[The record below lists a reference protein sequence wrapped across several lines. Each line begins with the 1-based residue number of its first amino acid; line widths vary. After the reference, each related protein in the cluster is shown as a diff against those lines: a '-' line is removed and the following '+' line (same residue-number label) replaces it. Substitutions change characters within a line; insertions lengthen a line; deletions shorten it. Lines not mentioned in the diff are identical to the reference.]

1 MKITRFGFWKATT
14 ALVLALAATASVSA
28 RNPNEP
34 LPDRLN
40 PEVVGINNLPPRST
54 FASTAYKQVSLDGD
68 WRFNLVDTPD
78 AVPFNFSMEDFG
90 TDMVEW
96 KTIPVPSN
104 FQMEGYGYPVYTNI
118 PYPWPQPWTPP
129 YVPDAENWVGLY
141 RREFEVDKADV
152 ARDKKIIL
160 HFGGV
165 ESCFYVY
172 VNGEEIGMGKDAR
185 TPVEFDIS
193 KAIRAG
199 RNTVAVKVYRRSDGS
214 YLEDQ
219 DFFRLSGIF
228 RSVYYYVQPAV
239 AVADTKVVTEFV
251 KDDLSEA
258 VLKVDVTLQNN
269 TPYKKTGT
277 AVLAL
282 AANNPTNVNVKED
295 IGGAAPNAG
304 ADVEF
309 ELKGR
314 EVKTVSFEIP
324 VDAPYLWS
332 AETPWLYPANLKVY
346 DADFKA
352 TLDSNFNVGF
362 RKVEIRDGQL
372 LVNNKPILIKGVNR
386 HEHHPTTGHAI
397 SEESMLEDIRVM
409 KSLNVNAVRTSHYP
423 NDPRW
428 YDLCD
433 KYGLYVVDE
442 ANIES
447 HGMGYGKE
455 SLANP
460 PEWLAAHMNR
470 TQRMAFR
477 DRNHPSIVVWSL
489 GNEAG
494 NGPNFHATYKWLKE
508 FDPTRPVQYERAQ
521 LDWNTDIFCPMYM
534 SVAGTI
540 DYAKKEE
547 KKADGKRP
555 LIQCEYSHA
564 MGNSNG
570 NFSLYWNAIR
580 ELKHLQGG
588 FIWDWV
594 DQGIAMR
601 VPKQEVADLSANK
614 LPIGIVGLVA
624 SSEEI
629 GTIYKGVQTPAPKGK
644 KALKGYAVVG
654 GVSGL
659 PTGQNADPSSAVA
672 NVDKLNFVGKTPFTL
687 EATVFP
693 YTDAEGTYV
702 GKSDYQY
709 ALKQQN
715 GGVQLYIYNGDRWI
729 SATGKVDGWLKK
741 WHDVTGVYDGENLI
755 VYVDGKEIARTACS
769 EAIAES
775 PFPVELNRNSYHTN
789 RLAGALLQT
798 ARVYSRALSAEEV
811 ATNYYDRKNR
821 DGLELFVDFNQTK
834 IEQTDEVYYGYGG
847 NFGPVD
853 VPTDQNF
860 CMNGVVAADRTP
872 HPGAQEVKQYYSDVW
887 VERAADANANDF
899 GAYVVKNEYFFRDL
913 AHIELHASLLEN
925 GVAVATKEL
934 FPGADFAN
942 AAPQTTVPLKL
953 AFDGFSLADLSK
965 FDAKPGAEYVVSFDV
980 LQNVDDGALAKG
992 ALLATHQFRLPVYA
1006 EAPQTLKVAAEKAT
1020 VDDAV
1025 RMLDETFR
1033 LDFWRAPVD
1042 NERGNH
1048 MPTRQSVWRNAAY
1061 EINWAGWRELDV
1073 DGAAGFE
1080 RVGKFARFDATVKE
1094 TVVFYDR
1101 AAKISV
1107 EVEKGKNVADL
1118 PRLGGYFVLPAAQD
1132 EEIAVEYYG
1141 RGPEENYSDRNGGSP
1156 LGLYQTT
1163 VDKMRVLTYSEPGEF
1178 GARSDCRWFSV
1189 ENKSGQRL
1197 RFVALDANGT
1207 KTDANGAATLTFS
1220 ARRALNRDLESVEH
1234 FWQVPRRDFV
1244 VVNVDLAQQG
1254 VGGDDSWGAQTY
1266 PQYRLSD
1273 GKYRYEFLV
1282 EVENGAL

>member
-1 MKITRFGFWKATT
+1 
-14 ALVLALAATASVSA
+14 
-28 RNPNEP
+28 
-34 LPDRLN
+34 
-40 PEVVGINNLPPRST
+40 
-54 FASTAYKQVSLDGD
+54 
-68 WRFNLVDTPD
+68 
-78 AVPFNFSMEDFG
+78 
-90 TDMVEW
+90 
-96 KTIPVPSN
+96 
-104 FQMEGYGYPVYTNI
+104 
-118 PYPWPQPWTPP
+118 
-129 YVPDAENWVGLY
+129 
-141 RREFEVDKADV
+141 
-152 ARDKKIIL
+152 
-160 HFGGV
+160 
-165 ESCFYVY
+165 
-172 VNGEEIGMGKDAR
+172 
-185 TPVEFDIS
+185 
-193 KAIRAG
+193 
-199 RNTVAVKVYRRSDGS
+199 
-214 YLEDQ
+214 
-219 DFFRLSGIF
+219 
-228 RSVYYYVQPAV
+228 
-239 AVADTKVVTEFV
+239 
-251 KDDLSEA
+251 
-258 VLKVDVTLQNN
+258 
-269 TPYKKTGT
+269 
-277 AVLAL
+277 
-282 AANNPTNVNVKED
+282 
-295 IGGAAPNAG
+295 
-304 ADVEF
+304 
-309 ELKGR
+309 
-314 EVKTVSFEIP
+314 
-324 VDAPYLWS
+324 
-332 AETPWLYPANLKVY
+332 
-346 DADFKA
+346 
-352 TLDSNFNVGF
+352 
-362 RKVEIRDGQL
+362 
-372 LVNNKPILIKGVNR
+372 
-386 HEHHPTTGHAI
+386 
-397 SEESMLEDIRVM
+397 
-409 KSLNVNAVRTSHYP
+409 
-423 NDPRW
+423 
-428 YDLCD
+428 
-433 KYGLYVVDE
+433 
-442 ANIES
+442 
-447 HGMGYGKE
+447 
-455 SLANP
+455 
-460 PEWLAAHMNR
+460 
-470 TQRMAFR
+470 
-477 DRNHPSIVVWSL
+477 
-489 GNEAG
+489 
-494 NGPNFHATYKWLKE
+494 
-508 FDPTRPVQYERAQ
+508 
-521 LDWNTDIFCPMYM
+521 M
-534 SVAGTI
+534 SVQGTI

-555 LIQCEYSHA
+555 LIQCEYAHA
-564 MGNSNG
+564 MGNSTG
-570 NFSLYWNAIR
+570 NFSLYWDAIR
-580 ELKHLQGG
+580 EYKHLQGG

-601 VPKQEVADLSANK
+601 VPKQTVEDKSKNK

-624 SSEEI
+624 PAEEV
-629 GTIYKGVQTPAPKGK
+629 GTIYRGVETTVAKGK
-644 KALKGYAVVG
+644 KGLKGYAIVG
-654 GVSGL
+654 GTSRLLGKNV
-659 PTGQNADPSSAVA
+659 DPSCRAPFVE
-672 NVDKLNFVGKTPFTL
+672 KLNFVGKKPFTL
-687 EATVFP
+687 EATVYP
-693 YTDAEGTYV
+693 YSDAEGTYV

-729 SATGKVDGWLKK
+729 SATGKVENWKK
-741 WHDVTGVYDGENLI
+741 NWHDVAGVYDGEALI
-755 VYVDGKEIARTACS
+755 LYVDGKEIARTACS
-769 EAIAES
+769 DEIAES
-775 PFPVELNRNSYHTN
+775 PFPVELNRNSYHAN

-798 ARVYSRALSAEEV
+798 ARVYSRALPAEEV

-942 AAPQTTVPLKL
+942 AAPQTTAAFNL

-965 FDAKPGAEYVVSFDV
+965 FDAKPGAEYIVSFDV
-980 LQNVDDGALAKG
+980 LQNVDDGALPKG
-992 ALLATHQFRLPVYA
+992 SLLATHQFRLPIYA
-1006 EAPQTLKVAAEKAT
+1006 EAPQTLKVPDKKAT
-1020 VDDAV
+1020 VADAAL
-1025 RMLDETFR
+1025 MLDNTFF
-1033 LDFWRAPVD
+1033 LDFWRAPID

-1061 EINWAGWRELDV
+1061 EIDWAPEWREFDV

-1118 PRLGGYFVLPAAQD
+1118 PRLGGYFVLPTPQD
-1132 EEIAVEYYG
+1132 EDVAVEYYG

-1178 GARSDCRWFSV
+1178 GARSDCRWFSI